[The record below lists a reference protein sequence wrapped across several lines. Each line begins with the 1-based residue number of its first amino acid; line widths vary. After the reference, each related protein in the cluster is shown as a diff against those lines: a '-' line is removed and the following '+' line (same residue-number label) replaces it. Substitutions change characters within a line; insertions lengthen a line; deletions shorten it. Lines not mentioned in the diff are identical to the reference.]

1 MREGPMR
8 LVELFW
14 KNERGTL
21 VANIAKAG
29 AAIAFLSVLAA
40 NFVSTQTAHFDRERL
55 AQVAAAATGNK
66 SDPMITGS
74 LRKAAAE
81 TKLDPCVVPR

>member
-1 MREGPMR
+1 MR
-8 LVELFW
+8 LIELFW

-40 NFVSTQTAHFDRERL
+40 NFVSTQTAHFDRDRL
-55 AQVAAAATGNK
+55 AQVAAAAAGNK
-66 SDPMITGS
+66 GDPMTTGS
-74 LRKAAAE
+74 LRKAASE
-81 TKLDPCVVPR
+81 TRLDPCVVPR